1 MRKMSVLL
9 FSLCLFW
16 FAHCSVA
23 AAQHSLTHSL
33 KHGSATLIPVP
44 EGAVNAVGFLNSV
57 ASSGNTVVLGAVK
70 TVVASN
76 PEVGAAFVFER
87 PKGGW
92 TGTLQQSATL
102 IAADQAA
109 FDFLGFSVAVSDDVV
124 LAVGIKGM
132 YVFLKPKGGWS
143 GVITES
149 ALLTASQGQA
159 TGPVAIDGDTVA
171 AGGSFGLGQGDVL
184 VFLRPR
190 QGWSGT
196 VHESA
201 RLIASDGANFD
212 ALGSSVAIDDKTVV
226 AGAPNAAV
234 DSNSFQGA
242 AYVFRRPSGGWS
254 GTISQSAKLVASDGG
269 ADNFLGSSVAI
280 DHRTIVVGAPN
291 AAGLTGDTGAAYV
304 FTRPEGSWSGQLT
317 ENAKLISST
326 GVAGDNLGFSVGIS
340 NELAVAGGPITGSPQ
355 PHTGT
360 VYVFDRPEGGWSG
373 THLEDA
379 QLTAPGS
386 SLFFGSAISLSRGVL
401 SAADP
406 AALQSPPG
414 AGYAIPVGNP

>member
-9 FSLCLFW
+9 FSLCLFC
-16 FAHCSVA
+16 FANRGVA

-57 ASSGNTVVLGAVK
+57 ASSGNTVVMGAFK
-70 TVVASN
+70 TIIASN
-76 PEVGAAFVFER
+76 PLVGAAFVFER

-102 IAADQAA
+102 IPADQAA
-109 FDFLGFSVAVSDDVV
+109 FDFLGFGVAVSGDVV
-124 LAVGIKGM
+124 LASGVNGV

-149 ALLTASQGQA
+149 ALLTAFPDQISGA
-159 TGPVAIDGDTVA
+159 VAIDGDTVA
-171 AGGSFGLGQGDVL
+171 AGGIFGLQGEVL

-190 QGWSGT
+190 QGWSGI
-196 VHESA
+196 VQESA

-212 ALGSSVAIDDKTVV
+212 SLGSSVAIDEKTVV

-234 DSNSFQGA
+234 GANLQGA
-242 AYVFRRPSGGWS
+242 AYVFRRPAGGWS

-269 ADNFLGSSVAI
+269 PFGSLGSSVAI

-340 NELAVAGGPITGSPQ
+340 NDLAVAGGPITGFPQ

-406 AALQSPPG
+406 GALQSPPG
-414 AGYAIPVGNP
+414 AGYAIPLGNP